1 MSDLSFDD
9 KIDACKEFLNN
20 FGRVPKYR
28 EITMIKGKL
37 FRIGQFVHC
46 AKKGYYNSKINI
58 YNYWMNQIINF
69 IIIFKVMII
78 MSTENSNALIYSIRA
93 Y

>member
-9 KIDACKEFLNN
+9 KIEACKEFLNN

-28 EITMIKGKL
+28 EITMINGKL

-46 AKKGYYNSKINI
+46 AKKR
-58 YNYWMNQIINF
+58 
-69 IIIFKVMII
+69 
-78 MSTENSNALIYSIRA
+78 LL
-93 Y
+93 